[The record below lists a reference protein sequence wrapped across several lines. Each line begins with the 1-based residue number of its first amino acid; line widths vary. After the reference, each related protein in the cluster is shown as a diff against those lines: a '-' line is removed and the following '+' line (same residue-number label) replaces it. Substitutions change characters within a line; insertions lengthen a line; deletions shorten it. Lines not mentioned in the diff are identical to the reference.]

1 MTTANQTV
9 RAKYEIDAKDQSLGR
24 LATQVASFLMGK
36 NSASYER
43 HKDMGGTVVIT
54 NASKIKVTGKKMEQ
68 KEYYHHSGYPGG
80 LKTKTMEDIFK
91 KDPAEV
97 IKRAVWNMLPKNK
110 LRDEMIKRLKITN

>member
-24 LATQVASFLMGK
+24 LATQVAAFLMGK